1 MKIDDQGNGGITL
14 KAEDNK
20 PLILIVSRK
29 TEVWNEMIAAISKDK
44 ENLKY
49 IQTSLGE
56 DLSKPEYKEILA
68 VKQYQFE
75 GQDYSML
82 GIDDENSLIT
92 EDLPAT
98 SEAINLI
105 FSRIVDLEAFR
116 KIILVI
122 HDKELFQK
130 RGTYRTNNLQKLEK
144 KWTGAQFDRTELNPD
159 GDFNDKRQ
167 YLICEAFNK
176 CTTHSE
182 CEFEL
187 WSFMHEDES
196 NIYKK
201 ALMSEKNVYD
211 ELIKVLIPNYKKKL
225 IGIKFCVLQ
234 LFLPFH
240 IDFTGISACDETK
253 RNMYWDKIKRVFF
266 SDNQYEK
273 ILNEVCSLID
283 GNGSDNVE
291 PISSFAADAGFENNE
306 RWDELKSLIG
316 KESKADDFFESIS
329 KYNLS
334 EKVVNA
340 IENFNFSPYKNGNVQ
355 TLTGWADWHVSI
367 VEHFDALIAACK

>member
-1 MKIDDQGNGGITL
+1 MEIKMDEPQMDFTKKEN
-14 KAEDNK
+14 
-20 PLILIVSRK
+20 PLIFVVSRQTAQWNK
-29 TEVWNEMIAAISKDK
+29 TIGTISADQDK
-44 ENLKY
+44 L
-49 IQTSLGE
+49 
-56 DLSKPEYKEILA
+56 D

-82 GIDDENSLIT
+82 GIDEKDSLIT
-92 EDLPAT
+92 KNLPAT

-122 HDKELFQK
+122 HDKELFRK

-144 KWTGAQFDRTELNPD
+144 KWTGAQFDRTDLNPY

-187 WSFMHEDES
+187 WSFMHDDES

-201 ALMSEKNVYD
+201 ALTSGKNVYD

-225 IGIKFCVLQ
+225 IDIKFCTLQ
-234 LFLPFH
+234 LLLPLH
-240 IDFTGISACDETK
+240 IDLMGLSACDATK
-253 RNMYWDKIKRVFF
+253 RNEYWNNIKKASFC
-266 SDNQYEK
+266 DNKYKK

-291 PISSFAADAGFENNE
+291 PISSFAADAGFDDDKN
-306 RWDELKSLIG
+306 WKELKISIG
-316 KESKADDFFESIS
+316 KDSNSDDFFKSFS
-329 KYNLS
+329 KDNLS
-334 EKVVNA
+334 EVVNA
-340 IENFNFSPYKNGNVQ
+340 IENFKFSSDENGHMREI
-355 TLTGWADWHVSI
+355 TDWADWHASI
-367 VEHFDALIAACK
+367 VEHFDALIAAV